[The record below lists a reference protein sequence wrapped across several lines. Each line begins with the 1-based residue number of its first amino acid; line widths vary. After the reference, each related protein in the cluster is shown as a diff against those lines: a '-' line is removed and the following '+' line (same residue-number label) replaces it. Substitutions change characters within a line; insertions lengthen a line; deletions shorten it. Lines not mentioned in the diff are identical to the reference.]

1 MCGITGFLG
10 RPNSP
15 DRLTAQVS
23 RMADALVHRGP
34 DDSGAWA
41 DSFDGGSVAL
51 GFRRLSIIDLS
62 AAGHQPMRSHSGR
75 YEIVFNGEIY
85 NFADIRNDLI
95 KARGTIAWRGHSDT
109 EVLLEAVEEWGF
121 EPALQRFNGMFAIA
135 VWDRKE
141 RQLLLARDRTGEKPL
156 YYGWC
161 GETFLFGSELKAI
174 TAHPDF
180 NAPVDRGAVALLMR
194 FACVPA
200 PYAIYEGFRKLTP
213 GHWLC
218 IRPGERKASQ
228 ETPYWKLRDSV
239 EAERQDGDDEAL
251 IEEIHSLLLK
261 SVSMRMVADVPVGAF
276 LSGGIDSSTIVALM
290 QACSSRPVQTFTIGF
305 KEAQY
310 NEAPY
315 AAAVARH
322 LGTEHTEF
330 YVTTAEAQQV
340 IPSLPEIYDEPF
352 GDSSQI
358 PTFLVSQLARRSV
371 TVALTGDGGDE
382 VFAGYHRHLLMRKL
396 RKLVEVPMGLRRAV
410 AKQIKRVPVTTWD
423 DVFTRLDPVLP
434 RIARHRIAGEKLHKL
449 AGILDQPDERKMF
462 AAIASHWNDRSELV
476 VGGEDPST
484 RLDRSDEWPEV
495 SYLEQIVYL
504 DTVTY
509 LPDDILVKVDRAT
522 MATSLESRI
531 PYLDHEL
538 IEHVWRMP
546 MRMRMRANTG
556 KWVLRKILS
565 QYVPDKLVER
575 PKAGFGIPLENWL
588 RGGLRDWAEHLLDPQ
603 RLREQGFFD
612 ERVIRRAWETHLAGK
627 INLHHRLWNVL
638 IFQAWLQSRTA
649 ALTNKT
655 PSLVAQP

>member
-1 MCGITGFLG
+1 M
-10 RPNSP
+10 S
-15 DRLTAQVS
+15 
-23 RMADALVHRGP
+23 
-34 DDSGAWA
+34 
-41 DSFDGGSVAL
+41 
-51 GFRRLSIIDLS
+51 
-62 AAGHQPMRSHSGR
+62 SHSGR

-109 EVLLEAVEEWGF
+109 EILLEAVEEWGF
-121 EPALQRFNGMFAIA
+121 EHALQRFNGMFAIS

-141 RQLLLARDRTGEKPL
+141 RRLLLARDRIGEKPL

-174 TAHPDF
+174 TAHPEF
-180 NAPVDRGAVALLMR
+180 NAPVDRNAVALLMR

-200 PYAIYEGFRKLTP
+200 PYAIYSGFRKLTP

-218 IRPGERKASQ
+218 IRPGDRTLPKE
-228 ETPYWKLRDSV
+228 EPYWKLRDTV
-239 EAERQDGDDEAL
+239 ESNREEGDGEAL

-290 QACSSRPVQTFTIGF
+290 QACSARPVQTFTIGF

-340 IPSLPEIYDEPF
+340 IPSLPSIYDEPF

-396 RKLVEVPMGLRRAV
+396 RKLVEVPKGLRRIV
-410 AKQIKRVPVTTWD
+410 ANGIKGVPVTKWD
-423 DVFTRLDPVLP
+423 EVFTQLDPVLP

-462 AAIASHWNDRSELV
+462 AAIASHWNDRSQLVLGSEREL
-476 VGGEDPST
+476 PS
-484 RLDRSDEWPEV
+484 RLDEDSEWPRV

-531 PYLDHEL
+531 PFLDHEL
-538 IEHVWRMP
+538 IERVWRMP
-546 MRMRMRANTG
+546 MRMRMRGSTG

-575 PKAGFGIPLENWL
+575 PKAGFGVPLDSWL
-588 RGGLRDWAEHLLDPQ
+588 RGGLRDWAEYLLDPK
-603 RLREQGFFD
+603 RLREEGFFD
-612 ERVIRRAWETHLAGK
+612 ESLVRRAWKTHLGGK
-627 INLHHRLWNVL
+627 INLQGRIWNVL
-638 IFQAWLQSRTA
+638 VFQAWLEGQKVSATA
-649 ALTNKT
+649 SPATMT
-655 PSLVAQP
+655 V